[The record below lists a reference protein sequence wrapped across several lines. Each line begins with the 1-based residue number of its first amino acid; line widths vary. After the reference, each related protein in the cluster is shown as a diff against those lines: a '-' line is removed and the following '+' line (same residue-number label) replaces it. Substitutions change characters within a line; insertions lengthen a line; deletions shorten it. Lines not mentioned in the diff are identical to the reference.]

1 MKKVILIISF
11 FIFLSCNYSEKKKK
25 QPNKKGINTEKISL
39 NELLKPRNI
48 DNLIE
53 GDLSNIDN
61 LNGFRGLKFNLNV
74 NKIDKSTLRFENLF
88 TEDYSSINEI
98 IRNVEKINNTEIKI
112 IKIEFYKDTLK
123 SIILELNTSINRE
136 LYVKNHPIVSKDKFD
151 FKSWDLLEF
160 YITSFGNPNKVNI
173 INCFKSIPYN
183 NDLESA
189 LNDFEKLEEYCFG
202 PELEII
208 WETNKIAYKLCI
220 TGLGGVSSINKE
232 IYDFSAYINIYEKK
246 YKKLL
251 YDAENNVKYKKAP
264 QKSIKNL

>member
-1 MKKVILIISF
+1 MKKVILIICF
-11 FIFLSCNYSEKKKK
+11 FILLSCNYSETKKTQSRKNDTK
-25 QPNKKGINTEKISL
+25 TEKISL

-53 GDLSNIDN
+53 GNLSNIDN

-74 NKIDKSTLRFENLF
+74 NSIDKSTLRFENLF
-88 TEDYSSINEI
+88 TKDYSSINEI
-98 IRNVEKINNTEIKI
+98 IDNGEKINNTEINI

-136 LYVKNHPIVSKDKFD
+136 LYVKHLPIVSKDKFD
-151 FKSWDLLEF
+151 FKSWDLLQF

-173 INCFKSIPYN
+173 INSFKRIPYN

-189 LNDFEKLEEYCFG
+189 LNDFDKLEESIFR
-202 PELEII
+202 PNLEII
-208 WETNKIAYKLCI
+208 WETNKIVYKLCI
-220 TGLGGVSSINKE
+220 TGIGGVSNINKE
-232 IYDFSAYINIYEKK
+232 IYDFSAYIKIYEKK
-246 YKKLL
+246 YEKLL
-251 YDAENNVKYKKAP
+251 FDAEKNVKHKKVP